1 MQAAYNIGGHI
12 ISANAIEQSIF
23 RFHTPRIG
31 RVLAFHILNNTFIY
45 VDLYFIL
52 KFRVSRVINCSIKA
66 SYFVQWIILLHCSF
80 WENCLNFIILINYLN
95 SEYALLVLKLRFY
108 IILCKKRL
116 LFAVLAFY
124 LPFCSGLSPSFQLP
138 WEKNLVKKGN
148 LSVQNLVFQILN
160 PCLLCPLYWSIFWSC
175 GNIL

>member
-31 RVLAFHILNNTFIY
+31 RVLAFLILNNTFRHI
-45 VDLYFIL
+45 DLYFIL
-52 KFRVSRVINCSIKA
+52 KFGVSQVINCFMKA
-66 SYFVQWIILLHCSF
+66 SYFVQWIILLYSSF
-80 WENCLNFIILINYLN
+80 WESCLNFMVLINYLN
-95 SEYALLVLKLRFY
+95 SEYALLIHKLRIYF
-108 IILCKKRL
+108 ILCKKRL
-116 LFAVLAFY
+116 PFPMLNFY
-124 LPFCSGLSPSFQLP
+124 LSFCSGSSPSFQLP

-160 PCLLCPLYWSIFWSC
+160 HLPALPSALEHFL
-175 GNIL
+175 ILW

>member
-31 RVLAFHILNNTFIY
+31 RVLAFYILNNTFIY
-45 VDLYFIL
+45 IDLYFIL

-116 LFAVLAFY
+116 PFAVLTFY
-124 LPFCSGLSPSFQLP
+124 LPFCSGLSPSFQPP

-160 PCLLCPLYWSIFWSC
+160 HLPALPSVLEHFL
-175 GNIL
+175 ILW